1 MLPAQAARPLAE
13 AVLELLRWS
22 SFITII
28 IIIIVII
35 IINYCYCYDYY
46 DYYYPR
52 FLLSPWGIRNPKV
65 RTGGS
70 SKAMGLGKVGALK
83 IPRGWQR
90 LTLVFS

>member
-52 FLLSPWGIRNPKV
+52 FLFKS
-65 RTGGS
+65 
-70 SKAMGLGKVGALK
+70 MGHKEPQGTY
-83 IPRGWQR
+83 RG
-90 LTLVFS
+90 FF